1 MANGSGIRYD
11 CRCSAP
17 QVLEASMSL
26 LATSLPLP
34 CVSPD
39 VLTFAEEQ
47 GVSAYL
53 PTLLALAQ
61 RIFPTWPIKVFLEDD
76 PEIADDWHIILE
88 VQVPDDA
95 DAKTLFAL
103 HKQWTK
109 GLFQNCPATHV
120 CVFRLGMT

>member
-1 MANGSGIRYD
+1 
-11 CRCSAP
+11 
-17 QVLEASMSL
+17 MSL

-53 PTLLALAQ
+53 PAVLAMTR
-61 RIFPTWPIKVFLEDD
+61 RIFPTWPLKVFLEDD

-88 VQVPDDA
+88 VQVPDDTVA
-95 DAKTLFAL
+95 DALFAL
-103 HKQWTK
+103 DRQWVGEIFK
-109 GLFQNCPATHV
+109 HCPSTHV
-120 CVFRLGMT
+120 YIFRLGMA